1 MAKRPRKRR
10 SVDEVLQSLGE
21 WLYPDRLT
29 SQKIHLHSR
38 AKDGDTPLHAAIY
51 RDDNYGATLLIEV
64 GADINAVGNTGYTP
78 LHAAVFEG
86 NAALVEA
93 LLEAG
98 ADQRVRCRDGK
109 LVRDLIAE
117 SRNDIARLFGRF
129 PAP

>member
-1 MAKRPRKRR
+1 MAKRPKKRR
-10 SVDEVLQSLGE
+10 SVDAVLQSLGE

-29 SQKIHLHSR
+29 PQKIHLHSR
-38 AKDGDTPLHAAIY
+38 AKDGD
-51 RDDNYGATLLIEV
+51 
-64 GADINAVGNTGYTP
+64 TP

-98 ADQRVRCRDGK
+98 ADQRARCRDGK
-109 LVRDLIAE
+109 LARDLIAE

>member
-1 MAKRPRKRR
+1 LLA
-10 SVDEVLQSLGE
+10 SL
-21 WLYPDRLT
+21 
-29 SQKIHLHSR
+29 
-38 AKDGDTPLHAAIY
+38 AIY
-51 RDDNYGATLLIEV
+51 FAQRLPKSQRAAAVRGGRRYQRT
-64 GADINAVGNTGYTP
+64 VGNTGYTP

-109 LVRDLIAE
+109 LARDLIAE